1 MTRAMLV
8 EDNDAFRDSLKTILS
23 YRYPLLQLIEA
34 GDGKEA
40 LRKIDLSPPDIVFMD
55 IHLPDENGLELTQ
68 MVKTRYPNVVVII
81 LSNYDIEEYRE
92 TAYRNGADYFVSK
105 DSSMGDFLSLIEWI
119 IGNGLKS

>member
-1 MTRAMLV
+1 MLV
-8 EDNDAFRDSLKTILS
+8 EDNEAFRDSLKTILS
-23 YRYPLLQLIEA
+23 YRYPLMQLIEA

-40 LRKIDLSPPDIVFMD
+40 LRKIDISPPDLVFMD

-68 MVKTRYPNVVVII
+68 MLKTRHPNVVVVI
-81 LSNYDIEEYRE
+81 LSNYDIQEYRE

>member
-8 EDNDAFRDSLKTILS
+8 EDNEAFRDSLKTILS
-23 YRYPLLQLIEA
+23 YRYPLMQLIEA

-40 LRKIDLSPPDIVFMD
+40 LRKIDISPPDLVFMD

-68 MVKTRYPNVVVII
+68 MLKTRHPNVVVVI
-81 LSNYDIEEYRE
+81 LSNYDIQEYRE